1 MEKIEF
7 DAWKG
12 FLGED
17 WKTSINVSDFIL
29 SNYLEYKGDDSFLCG
44 KSEKT
49 KKVWAKC
56 EKLLAKELKQGLLD
70 VELKAVSGINTFKPG
85 YIDQKNEVIVGLQTD
100 KPLKRIVNLY
110 GGIRMAEKALEA
122 YNKKL
127 VNFRCK
133 VSKRAVNKNA
143 YVIGRPIMTCCEDD
157 VKFAGLVC
165 SFLASDEVE
174 PETWIDLTARI
185 TIKNHKLYNRP
196 GPVLEAVKFTKI
208 EALEN
213 EVATFY

>member
-1 MEKIEF
+1 MLLHKIVRASNKRTDIAYETP
-7 DAWKG
+7 DGVVEYDDIPDPLPYDINAKTIIIKD
-12 FLGED
+12 ED
-17 WKTSINVSDFIL
+17 YAIWYRDLSD
-29 SNYLEYKGDDSFLCG
+29 N
-44 KSEKT
+44 
-49 KKVWAKC
+49 
-56 EKLLAKELKQGLLD
+56 
-70 VELKAVSGINTFKPG
+70 
-85 YIDQKNEVIVGLQTD
+85 
-100 KPLKRIVNLY
+100 
-110 GGIRMAEKALEA
+110 LEA